1 MKKRPPSV
9 VATSLLNIF
18 ALLPVTY
25 TLYLASVS
33 LRTNLS
39 QCGLLTN
46 QALFDDIFTLT
57 NSGFLQYLI
66 IF

>member
-9 VATSLLNIF
+9 VATSLLSIF

-39 QCGLLTN
+39 QCGMLTN
-46 QALFDDIFTLT
+46 QALFDDIFTDT
-57 NSGFLQYLI
+57 HINYI
-66 IF
+66 